1 MKKIV
6 WYYKFVIFKLRQ
18 KINLDIHYLSKRKSL
33 NEIFNYF
40 GTDKGTKIKNPYS
53 KNLKK
58 KELGHGFGKFYEKY
72 FYKIREDS
80 FKFLEIGTWE
90 GASLASFYFY
100 FKKAFIYGID
110 RNFKNNYSSRRLE
123 FIYCDTTKNSDLK
136 NLKKRFKGKKFKII
150 IDDGSHLLNDII
162 SNLKFFFKMVDK
174 GGYYV
179 IEDFN
184 HPKYFNYLNDSN
196 DKELFFDQIIKNLK
210 QKKMFRSKIL
220 SQQDQKFLFKNIKKI
235 NIHKGIMLS
244 SKKNISDI
252 LFLEKV

>member
-1 MKKIV
+1 MKKIS
-6 WYYKFVIFKLRQ
+6 WYYKFIIFKLRR
-18 KINLDIHYLSKRKSL
+18 KINLDILNLSNKKSL

-40 GTDKGTKIKNPYS
+40 GTDKGTRIKNPYS
-53 KNLKK
+53 KNSKK

-72 FYKIREDS
+72 FYKFREDR
-80 FKFLEIGTWE
+80 FKFLEIGTWK

-123 FIYCDTTKNSDLK
+123 YIYCNTTNISDLR
-136 NLKKRFKGKKFKII
+136 NLKKKFKDKKFKII

-162 SNLKFFFKMVDK
+162 SNLKFFFRMVDK
-174 GGYYV
+174 KGYYV

-196 DKELFFDQIIKNLK
+196 NKELFVDQIIRNLK
-210 QKKMFRSKIL
+210 HKKIFKSKIL
-220 SQQDQKFLFKNIKKI
+220 GKQDQKFLFKNIKKI
-235 NIHKGIMLS
+235 NIHKGLKLN